1 MRDSLLDTRFI
12 VAVRRA
18 VCVERFA
25 DEFGPFDKFSCVIS
39 VLQRALE
46 IGAIQ
51 EFPQSCDLSF
61 RWK

>member
-25 DEFGPFDKFSCVIS
+25 DESGLFDKFSCVIS

-46 IGAIQ
+46 LGAI
-51 EFPQSCDLSF
+51 
-61 RWK
+61 